1 MGLKAFKRASYSKD
15 DTLETEK
22 SQTNPLREKL
32 QDVGDGQSDLVLAT
46 VGKSHLLPGWKVSQE
61 VMASL

>member
-1 MGLKAFKRASYSKD
+1 MVMELVQA
-15 DTLETEK
+15 TEK
-22 SQTNPLREKL
+22 SQTNPVREKL